1 MSLKRNINT
10 RNKIATRLSIPFYFF
25 KVLAFDIPWL
35 RGWNFIWI
43 YFPNPSIN
51 AGSLKK
57 NSCPLCQILRVL
69 HARIRFFFFFS
80 FYTTSV
86 HTYIHIYIYIYIFL
100 IFHMLSLFRYTCD
113 VNLHSTSILQ
123 YTLQFFFFF
132 SKTNHTNSANI
143 TKSCNPIEKKIFIL

>member
-69 HARIRFFFFFS
+69 HARIRFFFHS
-80 FYTTSV
+80 IPLLYT
-86 HTYIHIYIYIYIFL
+86 YIYIYFFL
-100 IFHMLSLFRYTCD
+100 IFHMLSLFRYSD

-123 YTLQFFFFF
+123 YTLQFFF
-132 SKTNHTNSANI
+132 SRKQTIRNSAN
-143 TKSCNPIEKKIFIL
+143 TESCNPIEKKGRKFLFYKSIIKIK